1 MKKKILLIVTSQLI
15 QSIRLS
21 NHERKTRDSLVRI
34 LSPNIYRNE
43 NEHAFLVIPRL
54 SDLRARICRKGEIST
69 QDWADRGDK
78 KRGIK
83 QSTYLRTRCRG
94 GDSVREVT
102 TNDHA
107 RLLPLT
113 LDPRNMVTVYTVCY
127 ASDRVERLSSRR
139 SRILTH
145 RDHRDLENL
154 ARVLRAMLFSRKS
167 SDEDGTGEAETV
179 CKVSETSRV
188 SPYRFPLEFFPL
200 LFR

>member
-1 MKKKILLIVTSQLI
+1 M
-15 QSIRLS
+15 S

-34 LSPNIYRNE
+34 LSPNIYRNKHE
-43 NEHAFLVIPRL
+43 FLVIPRL
-54 SDLRARICRKGEIST
+54 SDLRARICRKGEISA

-94 GDSVREVT
+94 GGSVREVT

-113 LDPRNMVTVYTVCY
+113 LDLRNMVTVYTVCY

-154 ARVLRAMLFSRKS
+154 ARVLRAMLFSRNS

>member
-34 LSPNIYRNE
+34 LSPNIYRNKHE
-43 NEHAFLVIPRL
+43 FLVIPRL
-54 SDLRARICRKGEIST
+54 SDLRARICRKGEISA

-94 GDSVREVT
+94 GGSVREVT

-154 ARVLRAMLFSRKS
+154 ARVLRAMLFSRNS
-167 SDEDGTGEAETV
+167 SDEDGTGEAEIV
-179 CKVSETSRV
+179 CRVSKTSRV
-188 SPYRFPLEFFPL
+188 SPYRFPPEFFPL

>member
-1 MKKKILLIVTSQLI
+1 M
-15 QSIRLS
+15 S

-34 LSPNIYRNE
+34 LSPNIYRNKHE
-43 NEHAFLVIPRL
+43 FLVIPRL

-94 GDSVREVT
+94 GSSVREVT

-145 RDHRDLENL
+145 RNHRDLENL